1 MVVYIQNPNFN
12 FSLNELRHK
21 IFYNKYR
28 FFQIETLYVEI
39 YSWLFDV
46 SRDKCDRD
54 MKMSTLFNIVKEL
67 NVTNKYILRMVDKL
81 KRHVNIFMNDY
92 INIFGRYYALHH
104 YPSNVSQFSDRQ
116 WESLNPEFR
125 SNKKNNDGKKFIES
139 VLKDPFLQ
147 TQHN

>member
-1 MVVYIQNPNFN
+1 MVVYIQNPNFQ
-12 FSLNELRHK
+12 FSLNELHYK
-21 IFYNKYR
+21 SSYDKYL

-46 SRDKCDRD
+46 SRKECDRD

-67 NVTNKYILRMVDKL
+67 NVTKKYILIMVDKL
-81 KRHVNIFMNDY
+81 KSKVNRL
-92 INIFGRYYALHH
+92 INNYSNIYSRDIALLH
-104 YPSNVSQFSDRQ
+104 YPSNVSPFLDCQL
-116 WESLNPEFR
+116 ESLNPEFQT
-125 SNKKNNDGKKFIES
+125 NNKNNDGKKFIES

>member
-46 SRDKCDRD
+46 SRDACDRD

-67 NVTNKYILRMVDKL
+67 NVTNKYIIRMVDKL
-81 KRHVNIFMNDY
+81 KRHVNIFMKDY
-92 INIFGRYYALHH
+92 INIFGRDYALRH
-104 YPSNVSQFSDRQ
+104 YPSNVSPFLDCQ

-125 SNKKNNDGKKFIES
+125 HRKKNNNGKKFIES
-139 VLKDPFLQ
+139 VLKDPLLQ

>member
-12 FSLNELRHK
+12 FSLNELHHK

-46 SRDKCDRD
+46 SRDECDRD

-67 NVTNKYILRMVDKL
+67 NVTNKYIIRMVDKL
-81 KRHVNIFMNDY
+81 KRHVNIFMKDY
-92 INIFGRYYALHH
+92 INIFGRDYALRH
-104 YPSNVSQFSDRQ
+104 YPSNVSPFLDRQ

-125 SNKKNNDGKKFIES
+125 PDKKNNDGKKFIES
-139 VLKDPFLQ
+139 VLKDPLLQ

>member
-1 MVVYIQNPNFN
+1 MVVYIQNPNFQ
-12 FSLNELRHK
+12 FSLNELRNK

-46 SRDKCDRD
+46 SRNDCDRD

-81 KRHVNIFMNDY
+81 KRHVNIFMKDH
-92 INIFGRYYALHH
+92 INIFGRDYALRH
-104 YPSNVSQFSDRQ
+104 YPSNVSPFLDRQ

-125 SNKKNNDGKKFIES
+125 HRKKNNDGKKFIES

>member
-1 MVVYIQNPNFN
+1 MVVYIQNPNFQ

-28 FFQIETLYVEI
+28 FFKIETLYVEI

-46 SRDKCDRD
+46 SRKDCDRD
-54 MKMSTLFNIVKEL
+54 MRMSTLFNIVKEL

-92 INIFGRYYALHH
+92 INIFGRDYALHH
-104 YPSNVSQFSDRQ
+104 YPSNISLFSDRQ
-116 WESLNPEFR
+116 WESLNTEFIP
-125 SNKKNNDGKKFIES
+125 NKKNNDGKKFIES

>member
-46 SRDKCDRD
+46 SRDECDRD

>member
-1 MVVYIQNPNFN
+1 MVVYIKNPNFQ

-39 YSWLFDV
+39 YLWLFDV
-46 SRDKCDRD
+46 SRDECDRD

-92 INIFGRYYALHH
+92 INIFGRDYALRH
-104 YPSNVSQFSDRQ
+104 YPSNVSPFLDRQ
-116 WESLNPEFR
+116 WESLNHEFR
-125 SNKKNNDGKKFIES
+125 HRKKNNDGKKFIES

>member
-1 MVVYIQNPNFN
+1 MVVYIQNPNFQ
-12 FSLNELRHK
+12 FSLNELQYK
-21 IFYNKYR
+21 SSYDKYL
-28 FFQIETLYVEI
+28 FFQIKTLYVEI

-46 SRDKCDRD
+46 SRDECDRD

-67 NVTNKYILRMVDKL
+67 NVTNKYILIMVDKL
-81 KRHVNIFMNDY
+81 KHKVDRLMNNYRKLYTRDVA
-92 INIFGRYYALHH
+92 FLH
-104 YPSNVSQFSDRQ
+104 YPSNVPLFSDRQ

-125 SNKKNNDGKKFIES
+125 PSKKNNDGKKFIES

>member
-46 SRDKCDRD
+46 SRNECDRD

-92 INIFGRYYALHH
+92 INIFGRDYALHH
-104 YPSNVSQFSDRQ
+104 YPSNVSPFLDRQ

-125 SNKKNNDGKKFIES
+125 HRKKNNDNKKFIEN

-147 TQHN
+147 PQHN

>member
-46 SRDKCDRD
+46 SRDECDRD

-81 KRHVNIFMNDY
+81 KRHVNIFMKDY
-92 INIFGRYYALHH
+92 INMFGREFALKH
-104 YPSNVSQFSDRQ
+104 YPSNVSLFSDRQ

-125 SNKKNNDGKKFIES
+125 HSKKNNDGKKFIES

>member
-46 SRDKCDRD
+46 SRDECDRD
-54 MKMSTLFNIVKEL
+54 MKMSTLFNIVKEI

-81 KRHVNIFMNDY
+81 KRHVNIFMKDY
-92 INIFGRYYALHH
+92 INMFGRKVALKH
-104 YPSNVSQFSDRQ
+104 YPSNVSPFLDCQL
-116 WESLNPEFR
+116 ESLNPEFR
-125 SNKKNNDGKKFIES
+125 TNNKNNDGKKFIES

>member
-1 MVVYIQNPNFN
+1 MVVYIQNPNFQ

-46 SRDKCDRD
+46 SRDECDRD

-67 NVTNKYILRMVDKL
+67 NVTNKYIIRMVDKL
-81 KRHVNIFMNDY
+81 KRHVNIFMKDY
-92 INIFGRYYALHH
+92 INIFGRDYALRH
-104 YPSNVSQFSDRQ
+104 YPSNVSPFLDRQ

-125 SNKKNNDGKKFIES
+125 PDKKNNDGKKFIES
-139 VLKDPFLQ
+139 VLKDPLLQ

>member
-46 SRDKCDRD
+46 SRDDCDRD

-67 NVTNKYILRMVDKL
+67 NVTNKYILRMVDRL
-81 KRHVNIFMNDY
+81 KRHVNIFMKDY
-92 INIFGRYYALHH
+92 INIFGRDYALHH

>member
-1 MVVYIQNPNFN
+1 MVVYIQNPNFQ
-12 FSLNELRHK
+12 FSLNELHHK

-46 SRDKCDRD
+46 SRDECDRD

-67 NVTNKYILRMVDKL
+67 NVTNKSILRMVDKL

-92 INIFGRYYALHH
+92 INIFGRDYALHH
-104 YPSNVSQFSDRQ
+104 YPSNVSQFSDCQ

>member
-1 MVVYIQNPNFN
+1 MVVYIQNPNFK

-46 SRDKCDRD
+46 SRNDCDRD

-81 KRHVNIFMNDY
+81 KRHVDIFMKDY
-92 INIFGRYYALHH
+92 INIFGRKVALKH

-125 SNKKNNDGKKFIES
+125 YNKKNNDGKKFIES

>member
-46 SRDKCDRD
+46 SRDECDRD

-67 NVTNKYILRMVDKL
+67 NVNNKYILRMVDKL

-104 YPSNVSQFSDRQ
+104 YPSNVSQFSARQ